1 MDIYFSKKEKNVGVF
16 IIGIIML
23 LLITI
28 IIIGRGKDW
37 FKTYIIYYTTFN
49 ESYNL
54 QDNASVKL
62 FKTNIGKVKEIALD
76 GNKVKVKLAI
86 LEEYSSRIRTDSIAI
101 VESPTFIGSEY
112 VSIQPGS
119 HDATLIPEGG
129 EIKSE
134 AKKKISDFMAEFQVE
149 KTAKMVVQAA
159 QDISEITK
167 IMRDPNGPFFTAV
180 DNTNKTIS
188 HLEAITSDIRAGKG
202 IVGSLLKSRT
212 LLETIQNDLDK
223 AGTILENIGDATTK
237 TPETMDTVQDN
248 LVRIKNVGDGV
259 LDCISSIKKILK
271 EVEKGSS
278 DIPKITE
285 STKRGVNEIRDGV
298 ENINKVVQ
306 SLQKNI
312 LIRSNMPPE
321 PKGENV
327 DAGLRQ

>member
-1 MDIYFSKKEKNVGVF
+1 MDLDFSKKEKIAGIF
-16 IIGIIML
+16 IIGIIIL
-23 LLITI
+23 LLATVIT
-28 IIIGRGKDW
+28 IGRGKDW

-62 FKTNIGKVKEIALD
+62 FKANIGKVKKITLD

-119 HDATLIPEGG
+119 HDAPLITEGG
-129 EIKSE
+129 EIQSE
-134 AKKKISDFMAEFQVE
+134 AKKKVSDIMAEFQVE
-149 KTAKMVVQAA
+149 KTAKMVIQAVQ
-159 QDISEITK
+159 DLSELFE
-167 IMRDPNGPFFTAV
+167 IMRDPNGPLFKAI
-180 DNTNKTIS
+180 NNINKTIC
-188 HLEAITSDIRAGKG
+188 HLEAVASDIKAGKG
-202 IVGSLLKSRT
+202 TVGGLLRSRA
-212 LLETIQNDLDK
+212 LLETIQNDLDR
-223 AGTILENIGDATTK
+223 AGDILENIAEATAK
-237 TPETMDTVQDN
+237 TPATIDNVQDN
-248 LVRIKNVGDGV
+248 LTTIKQIGDGV

-271 EVEKGSS
+271 EVEDGSA
-278 DIPKITE
+278 DIPEVAK
-285 STKRGVNEIRDGV
+285 STKRGVREIRDGV
-298 ENINKVVQ
+298 ENIDKVVQ

-312 LIRSNMPPE
+312 LIRPNLPPE

>member
-16 IIGIIML
+16 IISIIIL
-23 LLITI
+23 LLVTI

-62 FKTNIGKVKEIALD
+62 FKANIGKVKEITLD

-119 HDATLIPEGG
+119 HDASLIPEGG

-134 AKKKISDFMAEFQVE
+134 AKKKLSDFMAEFQVE

-167 IMRDPNGPFFTAV
+167 IMRDPDGPFFTAV

-188 HLEAITSDIRAGKG
+188 HLEAVASDIRAGKG
-202 IVGSLLKSRT
+202 VIGGLLKSRA
-212 LLETIQNDLDK
+212 LLKTIQNDLDK
-223 AGTILENIGDATTK
+223 TGTILENIADAATK
-237 TPETMDTVQDN
+237 TPETM
-248 LVRIKNVGDGV
+248 VRIKKIGDGV

-271 EVEKGSS
+271 EVEEGSS
-278 DIPKITE
+278 DIPKVTE
-285 STKRGVNEIRDGV
+285 STKRGINEIRDGV
-298 ENINKVVQ
+298 ENIDKVVQ

-312 LIRSNMPPE
+312 LIRSNLPLE

>member
-16 IIGIIML
+16 IISIIIL
-23 LLITI
+23 LLVTI

-62 FKTNIGKVKEIALD
+62 FKTNIGKVKEITLD

-119 HDATLIPEGG
+119 HDASLIPEGG

-134 AKKKISDFMAEFQVE
+134 AKKKLSDFMAEFQVE

-167 IMRDPNGPFFTAV
+167 IMRDPDGPFFTAV

-188 HLEAITSDIRAGKG
+188 HLEAVASDIRAGKG
-202 IVGSLLKSRT
+202 IIGGLLKSRA
-212 LLETIQNDLDK
+212 LLKTIQNDLDK
-223 AGTILENIGDATTK
+223 TGTILENIADAATK
-237 TPETMDTVQDN
+237 TPETMDNIQDN
-248 LVRIKNVGDGV
+248 LVRIKKIGDGV

-278 DIPKITE
+278 DIPKVTE
-285 STKRGVNEIRDGV
+285 STKRGVNEIRNGV
-298 ENINKVVQ
+298 ENIDKVIQ

-312 LIRSNMPPE
+312 LIRSNLPPE

>member
-16 IIGIIML
+16 IISIIIL
-23 LLITI
+23 LLVTI

-62 FKTNIGKVKEIALD
+62 FKANIGKVKEITLD

-119 HDATLIPEGG
+119 HDASLIPEGG

-134 AKKKISDFMAEFQVE
+134 AKKKLSDFMAEFQVE

-180 DNTNKTIS
+180 DNVNKTIS
-188 HLEAITSDIRAGKG
+188 HLEAVASDIRAGKG
-202 IVGSLLKSRT
+202 TVGGLLKSRA
-212 LLETIQNDLDK
+212 LLETIQNDLEK
-223 AGTILENIGDATTK
+223 AGTILENISDATTK
-237 TPETMDTVQDN
+237 TPETM
-248 LVRIKNVGDGV
+248 VRIKKIGDGV

-271 EVEKGSS
+271 EVEEGSS
-278 DIPKITE
+278 DIPKVTE
-285 STKRGVNEIRDGV
+285 STKRGVNEIRNGV
-298 ENINKVVQ
+298 ENIDKVVQ

-312 LIRSNMPPE
+312 LIRSNLPPE

>member
-16 IIGIIML
+16 IISIIIL
-23 LLITI
+23 LLVTI

-37 FKTYIIYYTTFN
+37 FKTYVIYYTTFN

-62 FKTNIGKVKEIALD
+62 FKANIGKVKEIALD

-119 HDATLIPEGG
+119 HDAPLIPEGG

-134 AKKKISDFMAEFQVE
+134 AKKKLSDFMAEFQVE
-149 KTAKMVVQAA
+149 KTAKMVVQAT

-167 IMRDPNGPFFTAV
+167 IMRDPNGPFFTTI
-180 DNTNKTIS
+180 DNINKTIS
-188 HLEAITSDIRAGKG
+188 HLEAIASDIRAGKG
-202 IVGSLLKSRT
+202 TVGGLLKSRA

-223 AGTILENIGDATTK
+223 AGTILENIADATTK
-237 TPETMDTVQDN
+237 TPETM
-248 LVRIKNVGDGV
+248 VRIKKIGDGV

-271 EVEKGSS
+271 EVEEGSS
-278 DIPKITE
+278 DIPKVTE
-285 STKRGVNEIRDGV
+285 STKRGVNEIRNGV
-298 ENINKVVQ
+298 ENIDKVVQ

-312 LIRSNMPPE
+312 LIRSNLPLE

>member
-1 MDIYFSKKEKNVGVF
+1 LISVKKKK
-16 IIGIIML
+16 L
-23 LLITI
+23 QAAI

-62 FKTNIGKVKEIALD
+62 FKANIGKVKEITLD

-86 LEEYSSRIRTDSIAI
+86 LEKYSSRIRIDSIAI

-119 HDATLIPEGG
+119 HDALFIPEGG

-134 AKKKISDFMAEFQVE
+134 AKKKISDIMAEFQVE
-149 KTAKMVVQAA
+149 KTAKMVVQAV

-167 IMRDPNGPFFTAV
+167 IMRDPDGPFFTAI
-180 DNTNKTIS
+180 DNINKTIS
-188 HLEAITSDIRAGKG
+188 HLEAVASNIKAGKG
-202 IVGSLLKSRT
+202 TVGGLLKSRA

-223 AGTILENIGDATTK
+223 AGAILENIGDATTK
-237 TPETMDTVQDN
+237 TPEAMDNVQDN
-248 LVRIKNVGDGV
+248 LVRIKKIGDGV

-271 EVEKGSS
+271 ALEEGSA
-278 DIPKITE
+278 DIPEVTK
-285 STKRGVNEIRDGV
+285 STKKGVNEIRNGV
-298 ENINKVVQ
+298 ENIDKVVQ

-312 LIRSNMPPE
+312 LIRSNLPLE
-321 PKGENV
+321 PKGENI

>member
-16 IIGIIML
+16 IISIIIL
-23 LLITI
+23 LLVTI

-62 FKTNIGKVKEIALD
+62 FKANIGKVKEIALD

-119 HDATLIPEGG
+119 HDASLIPEGG

-134 AKKKISDFMAEFQVE
+134 AKKKLSDFMAEFQVE

-180 DNTNKTIS
+180 DNVNKTIS
-188 HLEAITSDIRAGKG
+188 HLEAVASDIRAGKG
-202 IVGSLLKSRT
+202 TVGGLLKSRA
-212 LLETIQNDLDK
+212 LLETIQNDLEK
-223 AGTILENIGDATTK
+223 AGTILENISDATTK
-237 TPETMDTVQDN
+237 TPETM
-248 LVRIKNVGDGV
+248 VRIKKIGDGV

-271 EVEKGSS
+271 EVEEGSS
-278 DIPKITE
+278 DIPKVTE
-285 STKRGVNEIRDGV
+285 STKRGVNEIRNGV
-298 ENINKVVQ
+298 ENIDKVVQ

-312 LIRSNMPPE
+312 LIRSNLPPE